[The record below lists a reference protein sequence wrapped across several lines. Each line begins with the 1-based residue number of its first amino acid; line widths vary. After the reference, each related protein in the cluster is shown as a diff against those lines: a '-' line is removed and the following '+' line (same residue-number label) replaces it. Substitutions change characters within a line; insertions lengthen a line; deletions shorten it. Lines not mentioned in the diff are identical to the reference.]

1 MSVAV
6 NGILSLSFKGRA
18 SRGAY
23 WRTLAALAVL
33 AAAGG
38 LALDSLSGLAGGGAA
53 QKGLDLLIWGWL
65 LFLAAFLVSAVVR
78 RLHDIS
84 YGAVAAVFLIVP
96 GLQIIVLVILG
107 LMAGKKGLNRFGPDP
122 LAVMT
127 VRDAAPVRR
136 TGRTERSDTVRCPA
150 REVRETL
157 EGEVVEPGPDL
168 EGTIIRERMSAEA
181 EDWASD
187 LIAGAKARMEASPE
201 SREGEVAA
209 VRAGLVAAR
218 NEGRLTQSAF
228 VRWVQILEGL

>member
-1 MSVAV
+1 MRS
-6 NGILSLSFKGRA
+6 SLCPSRDVRA
-18 SRGAY
+18 
-23 WRTLAALAVL
+23 AALAVL

-107 LMAGKKGLNRFGPDP
+107 LMPGKKGLNRFGPDP

-127 VRDAAPVRR
+127 VRDAAPVR
-136 TGRTERSDTVRCPA
+136 RTERSDTVRCPA

>member
-6 NGILSLSFKGRA
+6 NEILSLSFKGRA

-107 LMAGKKGLNRFGPDP
+107 LMPGKKGLNRFGPDP

-136 TGRTERSDTVRCPA
+136 TERSDTVRCPA

-157 EGEVVEPGPDL
+157 EGEV
-168 EGTIIRERMSAEA
+168 

>member
-6 NGILSLSFKGRA
+6 NEILSLSFKGRA

-107 LMAGKKGLNRFGPDP
+107 LMPGKKGLNRFGPDP

-127 VRDAAPVRR
+127 VPVR
-136 TGRTERSDTVRCPA
+136 RTERSDTVRCPA

-187 LIAGAKARMEASPE
+187 LIAGAKARIEASPE

>member
-6 NGILSLSFKGRA
+6 NEILSLSFKGRA

-96 GLQIIVLVILG
+96 GLQIIGSSCSSSSV
-107 LMAGKKGLNRFGPDP
+107 
-122 LAVMT
+122 
-127 VRDAAPVRR
+127 
-136 TGRTERSDTVRCPA
+136 
-150 REVRETL
+150 
-157 EGEVVEPGPDL
+157 
-168 EGTIIRERMSAEA
+168 
-181 EDWASD
+181 
-187 LIAGAKARMEASPE
+187 
-201 SREGEVAA
+201 
-209 VRAGLVAAR
+209 
-218 NEGRLTQSAF
+218 
-228 VRWVQILEGL
+228 

>member
-6 NGILSLSFKGRA
+6 NEILSLSFKGRA

-107 LMAGKKGLNRFGPDP
+107 LMPGKKGLNRFGS
-122 LAVMT
+122 AC
-127 VRDAAPVRR
+127 RDDGEGCRARASN
-136 TGRTERSDTVRCPA
+136 RTERHRQVSCA
-150 REVRETL
+150 R
-157 EGEVVEPGPDL
+157 
-168 EGTIIRERMSAEA
+168 SARDA
-181 EDWASD
+181 
-187 LIAGAKARMEASPE
+187 
-201 SREGEVAA
+201 
-209 VRAGLVAAR
+209 
-218 NEGRLTQSAF
+218 
-228 VRWVQILEGL
+228 

>member
-6 NGILSLSFKGRA
+6 NEILSLSFKGRA

-84 YGAVAAVFLIVP
+84 YGAVAAVFLMP
-96 GLQIIVLVILG
+96 
-107 LMAGKKGLNRFGPDP
+107 GKKGLNRFGPDP

-127 VRDAAPVRR
+127 VRDAAPVR
-136 TGRTERSDTVRCPA
+136 RTERSDTVRCPA